1 MDDPDAPLVERA
13 RVGDRQAQGELYVRY
28 RDALCNLVR
37 RYAGADT
44 EDVVQRA
51 FVHALERLSSFRG
64 DGPFRAWL
72 FRIAVHT
79 AVSHTRGV
87 KRPEAIDVDD
97 LAAFTNGLGTS
108 RLVAVEVW
116 QKVAGKLALLPPKQ
130 RLCVEL
136 RLFHDLSFREVAEIV
151 GCSEEAAKVNFHYGV
166 KRLRGELAP

>member
-1 MDDPDAPLVERA
+1 VDDADAPLVERA
-13 RVGDRQAQGELYVRY
+13 RLGDRQAQGELYRRY
-28 RDALCNLVR
+28 RAPLCTLVR

-51 FVHALERLSSFRG
+51 FVQAFERIESFRG

-79 AVSHTRGV
+79 AVSHARGS
-87 KRPEAIDVDD
+87 KRPEPIDIDD

-108 RLVAVEVW
+108 RLVAAEVW

-166 KRLRGELAP
+166 KRLRDVIPP